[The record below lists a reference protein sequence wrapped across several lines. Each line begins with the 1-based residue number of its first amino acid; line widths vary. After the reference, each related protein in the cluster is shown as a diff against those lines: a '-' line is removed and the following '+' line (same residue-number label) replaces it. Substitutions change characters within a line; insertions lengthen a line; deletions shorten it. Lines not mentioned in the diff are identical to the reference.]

1 MKYTETIGIVGGM
14 GSYAT
19 LDFFRRILDAFPA
32 EKEWDRPRI
41 VIDNRCT
48 MPSRVRAILYQEE
61 KETIVKEMED
71 AVRGLLS
78 CGADHLVFGCN
89 TSHVFIPD
97 VFRSIPEA
105 GSKTVH
111 IIEALA
117 RRLKERGV
125 ASAYLL
131 ASEGTIESRIYQKT
145 FSRFGI
151 TLDAPALEDCGSIR
165 EYIEIVKQNQNVESA
180 KPRFYDFCEAI
191 PYENII
197 LGCTELPVLLPAGE
211 LKSGKK
217 LWDPLDAAI
226 EYIKSIIQ

>member
-78 CGADHLVFGCN
+78 CGADHLVLDAIQAMCSFQTC
-89 TSHVFIPD
+89 SA
-97 VFRSIPEA
+97 VFRRRDQKQFTLLRHWPVVSKSAALHPHTCWLQRERSNPGFIKRLFPGL
-105 GSKTVH
+105 GSRWTHLHWRTAVQF
-111 IIEALA
+111 
-117 RRLKERGV
+117 V
-125 ASAYLL
+125 N
-131 ASEGTIESRIYQKT
+131 T
-145 FSRFGI
+145 
-151 TLDAPALEDCGSIR
+151 
-165 EYIEIVKQNQNVESA
+165 
-180 KPRFYDFCEAI
+180 
-191 PYENII
+191 
-197 LGCTELPVLLPAGE
+197 
-211 LKSGKK
+211 LKS
-217 LWDPLDAAI
+217 
-226 EYIKSIIQ
+226 